1 MHLYDMYV
9 LGFTLDCDWT
19 GDKGEKGISM
29 KFVKCPDITKDDRSA
44 NAVAVVNTPSAA
56 AAHTH
61 SI

>member
-1 MHLYDMYV
+1 MGLW
-9 LGFTLDCDWT
+9 TLECSN

-56 AAHTH
+56 AAIHTAYRQWEWGW
-61 SI
+61 